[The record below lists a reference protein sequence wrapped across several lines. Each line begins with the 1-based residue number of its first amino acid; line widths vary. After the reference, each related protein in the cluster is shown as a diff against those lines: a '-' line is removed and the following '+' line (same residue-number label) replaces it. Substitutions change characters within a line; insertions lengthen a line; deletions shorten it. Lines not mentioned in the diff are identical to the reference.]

1 MRILFVSE
9 RAPYLPCADSDRAAS
24 GELLAALAARH
35 EVLVLGAAAPHDTER
50 ERRWASR
57 LAVGAEILPAARWR
71 HALTGAPDL
80 GIRGLGDALARRAAR
95 FAPDVVF
102 LDGTMVAPLA
112 GRTSAPTVLAP
123 RPART
128 GFTAGVRGF
137 SPFGRVAAYVSAHT
151 DGRWERRWFPSVTA
165 CVVPS
170 YDERAAL
177 AAWLPADRIDVIP
190 AGVDLGRYAYRRSA
204 IEGERIVF
212 AGDLGCAP
220 HAESARHFVMSVLP
234 RIRRAMPHAE
244 LLLVGTAPTKWARRF
259 SAIEG
264 VRVMAPVADVRPS
277 VWSAA
282 VCVSPLTSHGA
293 RSLLVPAMAL
303 GTPVVTSPA
312 GLAAVCDS
320 VVDGQHVLVARDD
333 AALADAVVT
342 VLGHRILASTLARN
356 ARSLVERRYH
366 WTAIT
371 AQYEAV
377 FARVAGHAVERAVP
391 IAA

>member
-1 MRILFVSE
+1 LRIVFVSE
-9 RAPYLPCADSDRAAS
+9 RAPYLPCADTNRAAA

-35 EVLVLGAAAPHDTER
+35 EVLVLGAAAPDDTER
-50 ERRWASR
+50 QRRWASR
-57 LAVGAEILPAARWR
+57 LAVGVEILPAVRWR

-80 GIRGLGDALARRAAR
+80 GIRGLGDALARRAPR
-95 FAPDVVF
+95 FAPDVVY

-112 GRTSAPTVLAP
+112 ERVGVPTVLAP
-123 RPART
+123 CPLRT
-128 GFTAGVRGF
+128 AVTTGHHGL
-137 SPFGRVAAYVSAHT
+137 SPFGRVAAYVAAHT
-151 DGRWERRWFPSVTA
+151 DGRWERRWFPMATA

-177 AAWLPADRIDVIP
+177 AAWLPAERIDVVP
-190 AGVDLGRYAYRRSA
+190 AGVDLSRYAYRRNA
-204 IEGERIVF
+204 LEGERMVF

-220 HAESARHFVMSVLP
+220 HAEAARHFVMSVLP
-234 RIRRAMPHAE
+234 RIRRAMPRAE

-259 SAIEG
+259 AGIDG

-282 VCVSPLTSHGA
+282 VCVSPLVSGAA
-293 RSLLVPAMAL
+293 RSFLVPAMAL

-320 VVDGQHVLVARDD
+320 VVDGQHVLVAHDD

-342 VLGHRILASTLARN
+342 VLGHRVLASTLARN
-356 ARSLVERRYH
+356 ARNLVERRYH
-366 WTAIT
+366 WDAIT

-377 FARVAGHAVERAVP
+377 FARVAGYAGERALP
-391 IAA
+391 LAA